1 VNRKQRRA
9 LKKSSKPEQE
19 MAQQV
24 TLFGM
29 LPEACLACQKSFDKK
44 NKDMVT
50 SWKVVVHNDSETVRL
65 FCPECIEKTKELIEQ
80 NESS

>member
-1 VNRKQRRA
+1 MNRKQRRA
-9 LKKSSKPEQE
+9 LKKLSKPEQE

-29 LPEACLACQKSFDKK
+29 LPEMCLACQKSFDKK

-50 SWKVVVHNDSETVRL
+50 SWKVVVHSDSETVRL
-65 FCPECIEKTKELIEQ
+65 FCPECIDKTKEVIEE